1 VGGNLQEGSAITEFS
16 FEQPHQALTL
26 HSSGECILHHTM
38 ARLLRIG
45 EMAKQAGVKVSI
57 LRYYDAR
64 GLLPPAYRAESGYR
78 FYTPDQKERLQF
90 ILEAKQLGLN
100 LRQIEQILQLSEAG
114 DSPCERVALLFQRM
128 VARIEERIAQLRA
141 RRDALYHALAHA
153 QRACLSSPCGLL
165 TIAIDYQRRCME
177 MARLIEVSQRAA
189 LCVTRR
195 FSGSSMRS
203 PSAAARWSPARPTA
217 QKPSS
222 TAFGQSLRLW
232 LKASSC
238 SRGFPPKRRQTLCSV
253 GRRRIP

>member
-1 VGGNLQEGSAITEFS
+1 
-16 FEQPHQALTL
+16 
-26 HSSGECILHHTM
+26 M

-177 MARLIEVSQRAA
+177 MARLIEVFTAGCPLCDEAVQRVQNAVA
-189 LCVTRR
+189 HCGCTVITRTPD
-195 FSGSSMRS
+195 S
-203 PSAAARWSPARPTA
+203 PEAQQYGIRAVPAIVVDGQLLFTGVPTQQQA
-217 QKPSS
+217 N
-222 TAFGQSLRLW
+222 AML
-232 LKASSC
+232 
-238 SRGFPPKRRQTLCSV
+238 SR
-253 GRRRIP
+253 